1 MRDYKNELKS
11 DLEFGRKN
19 NLKVILVESDS
30 KKGFNYSYFLYLPNN
45 PQSTLMV
52 NCLNDYEEKMD
63 NGQIENVEGM
73 VEVYNLFKAS
83 EIIRSN
89 PSNFSEKEESKEK
102 TLDRM
107 YYRLEKGIN
116 ELSVSIKINPNAP
129 IIIPLIPGYSDE
141 KFGNVISQLDKDV
154 IKETAPQIKAMR
166 EYAKGIIE
174 ERTNIKMSE
183 KVVLLGHS
191 KSATFAN
198 NFSAYYP
205 EMCDATILGGGNFG
219 TLPINEIV
227 LNVVDDDVITD
238 NEKFKLL
245 NGKVTKNIKKSD
257 LDTIIKEYNNTKR
270 EYQKDIEVNED
281 GTYNLP
287 INFPVGIA
295 DIEHYKDFSNLSNG
309 KENYKKALL
318 NMRKMIFIGEN
329 EDVKPGHYA
338 YLDGKTFEGID
349 VKAGDDILL
358 LEKKLGRLVNEIET
372 ASMHN
377 RVLEYVVASNIL
389 FGRSS
394 NERLKSYMQLNSILN
409 VPIQSKIYEGVEH
422 TSFNYSDEIDGL
434 DKIDSKNIYE
444 SKALNKDIALYYDG
458 VIKGTTYILG
468 DNERAKQ
475 ISPVPQIIRRYITSG
490 KDIKLIFDVSEKE
503 IIDSLEQ
510 YMNLK
515 NMDSDKNL
523 DRLYDNISADE
534 IESIFKTIKKNQ
546 VVQEGKSGL
555 DDCMQDENLR
565 ISTEQ
570 EITKI
575 ILETVLEKKK
585 NLDEELQR

>member
-1 MRDYKNELKS
+1 
-11 DLEFGRKN
+11 
-19 NLKVILVESDS
+19 
-30 KKGFNYSYFLYLPNN
+30 
-45 PQSTLMV
+45 
-52 NCLNDYEEKMD
+52 
-63 NGQIENVEGM
+63 
-73 VEVYNLFKAS
+73 
-83 EIIRSN
+83 
-89 PSNFSEKEESKEK
+89 
-102 TLDRM
+102 
-107 YYRLEKGIN
+107 
-116 ELSVSIKINPNAP
+116 
-129 IIIPLIPGYSDE
+129 
-141 KFGNVISQLDKDV
+141 
-154 IKETAPQIKAMR
+154 
-166 EYAKGIIE
+166 
-174 ERTNIKMSE
+174 
-183 KVVLLGHS
+183 
-191 KSATFAN
+191 
-198 NFSAYYP
+198 
-205 EMCDATILGGGNFG
+205 
-219 TLPINEIV
+219 
-227 LNVVDDDVITD
+227 
-238 NEKFKLL
+238 
-245 NGKVTKNIKKSD
+245 
-257 LDTIIKEYNNTKR
+257 
-270 EYQKDIEVNED
+270 
-281 GTYNLP
+281 
-287 INFPVGIA
+287 
-295 DIEHYKDFSNLSNG
+295 
-309 KENYKKALL
+309 
-318 NMRKMIFIGEN
+318 
-329 EDVKPGHYA
+329 
-338 YLDGKTFEGID
+338 
-349 VKAGDDILL
+349 
-358 LEKKLGRLVNEIET
+358 
-372 ASMHN
+372 MHN

-409 VPIQSKIYEGVEH
+409 VPIQSKIYEGVGH

-458 VIKGTTYILG
+458 VIKGTTHIL
-468 DNERAKQ
+468 DNNERAKQ